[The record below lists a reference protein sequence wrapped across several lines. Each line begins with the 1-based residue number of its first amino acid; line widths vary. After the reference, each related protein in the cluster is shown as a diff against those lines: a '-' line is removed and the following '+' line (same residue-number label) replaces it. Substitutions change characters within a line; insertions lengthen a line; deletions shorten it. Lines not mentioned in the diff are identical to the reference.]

1 MVRQSESS
9 LSAANLASIQYREG
23 TADLLVLLDADSER
37 LATEDTQAQASN
49 EVYRGIVAIYKSL
62 GGGWSY
68 PPGQVVSA
76 EQTPTAHL

>member
-1 MVRQSESS
+1 MVRHSESS

-23 TADLLVLLDADSER
+23 TADLLVLLDADRER

-49 EVYRGIVAIYKSL
+49 EVYRGIVAIFKSL

-68 PPGQVVSA
+68 PPGQVVSR
-76 EQTPTAHL
+76 